1 MNIRPLIGVSWG
13 NLIISIFIIMGILY
27 LGIKFIRSIVRIKS
41 R

>member
-1 MNIRPLIGVSWG
+1 MNIRPLIGISWG
-13 NLIISIFIIMGILY
+13 NLILSIFIIMSILY